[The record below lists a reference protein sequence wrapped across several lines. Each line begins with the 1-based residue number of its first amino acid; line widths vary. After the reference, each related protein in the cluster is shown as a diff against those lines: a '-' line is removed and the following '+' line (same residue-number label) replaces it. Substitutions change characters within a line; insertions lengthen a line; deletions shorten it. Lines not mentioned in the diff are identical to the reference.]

1 MIHLYNLTF
10 TGFIQHETQNSKV
23 SQHPV
28 ELVHPLQLYLR
39 LEVEFLSQQPLLE
52 ISDRWQMKP
61 WSSAIHNLPW
71 TEFLQVD
78 IFLISSPLVLLL
90 NFSNLSASTSSPGPW
105 ECHSKGWFNF
115 LRCTLCINSSLL
127 IFLTIDEFCKEG
139 QMTYFA
145 RSAKPLKLDLQD
157 TTLGC
162 RVELGLGL
170 WRSQWIEVLISSLPW
185 W

>member
-1 MIHLYNLTF
+1 MCKLTF
-10 TGFIQHETQNSKV
+10 TGFIQHETQNSNV

-71 TEFLQVD
+71 TEFLHVV
-78 IFLISSPLVLLL
+78 IFLISSPVLLL

-115 LRCTLCINSSLL
+115 LRCTLCINSSLF
-127 IFLTIDEFCKEG
+127 IFLTIDEFCKE
-139 QMTYFA
+139 
-145 RSAKPLKLDLQD
+145 RSE
-157 TTLGC
+157 
-162 RVELGLGL
+162 R
-170 WRSQWIEVLISSLPW
+170 RSNDIFCKIYKNLTIRLTRYDFRM
-185 W
+185 